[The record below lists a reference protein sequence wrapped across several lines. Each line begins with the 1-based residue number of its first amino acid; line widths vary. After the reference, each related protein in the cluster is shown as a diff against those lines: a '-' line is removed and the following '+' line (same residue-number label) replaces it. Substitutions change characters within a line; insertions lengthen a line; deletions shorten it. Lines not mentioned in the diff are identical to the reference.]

1 MIHQFS
7 NLAPFLPLSISS
19 QELHTNHDWH
29 QVINTILA
37 IIISIGISVHGFKL
51 LRRQSNHSNRFLIYT
66 HYHSPIIDQ
75 ANQGT
80 LRSILNK
87 SCPSLVGPN
96 AYFSPTP
103 WLFSGHLQTIYSA
116 FADFSRV
123 DLINYERRIIK
134 VPDGGQI
141 ALDFTP
147 PNRFSNKNDPTPT
160 LIVLHGLTG
169 GSHESYVRSL
179 ISPLTKEFGWRA
191 VVTNFRGCAGSKL
204 TSPKLYKF
212 ANHFFYHMISSVLLF
227 HKKEKKVAQ
236 VYLWLDISLP
246 VLLIHI

>member
-1 MIHQFS
+1 MIGIRSSTPSWRSSFRSESPSMASNFS
-7 NLAPFLPLSISS
+7 GVNRIIPIGSWSTLIIIHLSSIKPTKVPLDRSWINLAPP
-19 QELHTNHDWH
+19 
-29 QVINTILA
+29 
-37 IIISIGISVHGFKL
+37 
-51 LRRQSNHSNRFLIYT
+51 
-66 HYHSPIIDQ
+66 
-75 ANQGT
+75 
-80 LRSILNK
+80 
-87 SCPSLVGPN
+87 C
-96 AYFSPTP
+96 
-103 WLFSGHLQTIYSA
+103 GHLQTIYSA

-246 VLLIHI
+246 VLLIHIWTS